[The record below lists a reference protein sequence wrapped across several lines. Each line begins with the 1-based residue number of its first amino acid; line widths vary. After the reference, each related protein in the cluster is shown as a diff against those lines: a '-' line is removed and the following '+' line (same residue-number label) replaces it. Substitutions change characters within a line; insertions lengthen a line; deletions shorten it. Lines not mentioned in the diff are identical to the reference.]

1 MCSPLSSLPINVSLE
16 EYGTC
21 LFISKISY
29 LTILVYAFYLTIKLQ
44 EISETEER
52 RQCQGEIQRVCLED
66 CVKNEDVL
74 FLTDTLTEQMFRD
87 TYLGGRGVMI
97 PKPLCS
103 FLTN

>member
-1 MCSPLSSLPINVSLE
+1 MCSPLSSLAINVSLE

-21 LFISKISY
+21 LFISKI
-29 LTILVYAFYLTIKLQ
+29 FYLTIKLQ